1 MEEFIFLSE
10 WEEEIEDEYGAGFI
24 KGIRGYYDTGV
35 SSKYVAKM
43 FGTHERTVLKIWFPT
58 NTIFEPFTKL
68 LNLSVKGKSTKSRPS
83 PNIQKG
89 LRGKDDPA
97 GSEIERLLLAGFG
110 EHYIAE
116 ALDIARSRIQ
126 VWKVA
131 IYGAINTSKR
141 KDFESKI
148 DEAKLLRSI
157 KIYDEWKSGIPAET
171 LLQKYQ
177 INFLSLSK
185 ILRSAERNYRKHKI
199 KSDGFNSRK
208 GENK

>member
-1 MEEFIFLSE
+1 MKEFIFLSD
-10 WEEEIEDEYGAGFI
+10 WEEELEDEYGEGFI
-24 KGIRGYYDTGV
+24 QGIRQHYDTGV

-43 FGTHERTVLKIWFPT
+43 FGTHEKTVLKIWFPT

-68 LNLSVKGKSTKSRPS
+68 LKLSVRAKVTKSKPS
-83 PNIQKG
+83 PNIDKG
-89 LRGKDDPA
+89 LRGKDDPS
-97 GSEIERLLLAGFG
+97 GSDIERLLLRGYG

-131 IYGAINTSKR
+131 IYGAINTPKR
-141 KDFESKI
+141 KEFEVKI
-148 DEAKLLRSI
+148 NEAKLLRSI
-157 KIYDEWKSGIPAET
+157 KIYDEWKDGASAES

-199 KSDGFNSRK
+199 KSDNLNSKK